1 MVVRGT
7 DYAWATLGL
16 TAVCAIFDWRVG
28 RIPNVLTLGVIP
40 LAAGMHYFT
49 AAQGRAWEAAGFSFL
64 GAMLCAFG
72 PAIMWRAGWVGGG
85 DVKLLA
91 AMGAVSG
98 PSLGVEA
105 AFFAFF
111 CAMAFV
117 IVRLSWRGTLF
128 RTIGNSFALAASPL
142 VSKARRAVGREET
155 LSTMRFGPFA
165 FAGAAIT
172 IVFHGGIL

>member
-16 TAVCAIFDWRVG
+16 TAVCAVFDWRLG

-40 LAAGMHYFT
+40 IAAAMHFWT
-49 AAQGRAWEAAGFSFL
+49 AAEGRAWEAAGFSLL
-64 GAMLCAFG
+64 GAVLCAFG
-72 PAIMWRAGWVGGG
+72 PAIMWRAGWMGGG
-85 DVKLLA
+85 DIKLLA

-111 CAMAFV
+111 CAMAFLV
-117 IVRLSWRGTLF
+117 IRLSWRGTLF
-128 RTIGNSFALAASPL
+128 RTLGNSLALAASPL
-142 VSKARRAVGREET
+142 VPKARRAVGRDET
-155 LSTMRFGPFA
+155 LATMRFGPFA
-165 FAGAAIT
+165 FAGATIT